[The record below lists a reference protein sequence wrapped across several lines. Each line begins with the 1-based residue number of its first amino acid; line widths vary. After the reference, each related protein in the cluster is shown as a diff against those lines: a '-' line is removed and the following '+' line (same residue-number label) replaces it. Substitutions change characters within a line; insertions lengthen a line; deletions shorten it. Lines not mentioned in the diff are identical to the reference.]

1 VRRARLGSARFALL
15 AAAVVASSVALPI
28 PPARAAN
35 ARANPLLGRWRSL
48 DTARGE
54 VGTVFEFGDAG
65 VLVYSPA
72 AISAMRYRIEGD
84 TLILEGDP
92 AGGAEPDQRQ
102 TMEWLEGGRLRL
114 RAPEGSIELSPR
126 GPGDTKGGNRSIV
139 GEWTSPRS
147 VAGQNV
153 EAAYIFDSDGRALL
167 ILPML
172 TTRGRYGVD
181 GDKIHLSVPGRW
193 AEEGTFRI
201 ENGTLILTLPASKGP
216 RESRYARF

>member
-1 VRRARLGSARFALL
+1 MRTAVLPSARLAAV
-15 AAAVVASSVALPI
+15 AAAVVALSLASVS
-28 PPARAAN
+28 PPARAAD

-54 VGTVFEFGDAG
+54 VGTVFEFADAG
-65 VLVYSPA
+65 VLRYSPA

-84 TLILEGDP
+84 TLILAGDS

-126 GPGDTKGGNRSIV
+126 APGDTKRGKRSIV
-139 GEWTSPRS
+139 GEWTSPRA

-172 TTRGRYGVD
+172 TSRGRYGVD

-201 ENGTLILTLPASKGP
+201 ESGTLILTLPESKGP